1 VNRSSF
7 SLLVLSAIFGAS
19 VFTVIGQEPQT
30 QAPAAEAAPPIVD
43 PPDKPTW
50 AYAVAPGA
58 GIAGAPRGNRGA
70 GGAAAAAQPGGR
82 QGRGAPDPTPRS
94 MPGSRLTFTA
104 AEVRNGFGPADWFPE
119 DHPSMPEIV
128 AHGHQPDVRACGFC
142 HMPNGK
148 GRPENAPVAGLAKG
162 YIVQQLL
169 DFKSGTRKTAE
180 LRKPNDMGNLAPF
193 LTDKDIDDAAT
204 YFSSMPWTQW
214 IRVVETDTVKKTR
227 VAGQMYHLV
236 DDGTTEP
243 IGVRIVE
250 APEDE
255 SLEGLRAPR
264 SGFVA
269 YVPTGAIKK
278 GEELVTTGGGGKT
291 TPCAVCHGPDLHGV
305 ATIPGLANRSP
316 SYLGRQLWDFKTGAR
331 NGAMAALMKPVVEK
345 LTNEDIVNILAYT
358 ASRKP

>member
-1 VNRSSF
+1 
-7 SLLVLSAIFGAS
+7 
-19 VFTVIGQEPQT
+19 
-30 QAPAAEAAPPIVD
+30 
-43 PPDKPTW
+43 
-50 AYAVAPGA
+50 
-58 GIAGAPRGNRGA
+58 
-70 GGAAAAAQPGGR
+70 
-82 QGRGAPDPTPRS
+82 
-94 MPGSRLTFTA
+94 MPGSKFTFTA
-104 AEVRNGFGPADWFPE
+104 AEVRNGFAPADWFPE
-119 DHPSMPEIV
+119 DHPSMPDIA
-128 AHGHQPDVRACGFC
+128 AHGRQPDVRACGFC

-148 GRPENAPVAGLAKG
+148 GRPENAPVAGLPKG

-169 DFKSGTRKTAE
+169 DFKTGARKTAE
-180 LRKPNDMGNLAPF
+180 PRKPNDMGNLAPF
-193 LTDKDIDDAAT
+193 LTDKDIDEAST

-255 SLEGLRAPR
+255 SLEALRAPR

-291 TPCAVCHGPDLHGV
+291 TPCGVCHGPDLRGV
-305 ATIPGLANRSP
+305 ATIPGIANRSP

-331 NGAMAALMKPVVEK
+331 NGPMAALMKPVVEK
-345 LTNEDIVNILAYT
+345 LTNEDMVNILAYA

>member
-1 VNRSSF
+1 MNRT
-7 SLLVLSAIFGAS
+7 SLLVLSGAFGLS
-19 VFTVIGQEPQT
+19 VLTLAGQQT
-30 QAPAAEAAPPIVD
+30 QIQDAAPIVD

-58 GIAGAPRGNRGA
+58 RTAVEPRSGRTTAGSSLPA
-70 GGAAAAAQPGGR
+70 GQDTGR
-82 QGRGAPDPTPRS
+82 QEPRAPDPTLRS
-94 MPGSRLTFTA
+94 MPGSTLTFTL
-104 AEVRNGFGPADWFPE
+104 AEVRNAFAPADWFPE
-119 DHPSMPEIV
+119 DHPSMPDIV
-128 AHGHQPDVRACGFC
+128 AHGRRPDVRACAFC

-148 GRPENAPVAGLAKG
+148 GRPENAPIAGLPKG

-169 DFKSGTRKTAE
+169 DFKSGARKTAE
-180 LRKPNDMGNLAPF
+180 PRKPNDMGSLAPF
-193 LTDKDIDDAAT
+193 LTDEDIDAAAA

-214 IRVVETDTVKKTR
+214 IRVVETDTVEKTR

-250 APEDE
+250 APEEE
-255 SLEGLRAPR
+255 SLEALRAPR

-269 YVPTGAIKK
+269 YVPTGSIQK
-278 GEELVTTGGGGKT
+278 GEELVTTGGGKT
-291 TPCAVCHGPDLHGV
+291 TACVVCHGPDLHGV

-331 NGAMAALMKPVVEK
+331 HGSMAPLMRPVVEK

>member
-1 VNRSSF
+1 LKRT
-7 SLLVLSAIFGAS
+7 SLLVPLGVCGLSVLTLA
-19 VFTVIGQEPQT
+19 GQQ
-30 QAPAAEAAPPIVD
+30 PPMQPSMADALVVD

-50 AYAVAPGA
+50 AYAVAPGS
-58 GIAGAPRGNRGA
+58 GIAGAPRSGRPPA
-70 GGAAAAAQPGGR
+70 GAAAQGGGR

-94 MPGSRLTFTA
+94 IPGSTLTFTV
-104 AEVRNGFGPADWFPE
+104 AEVRNAFAPADWFPE
-119 DHPSMPEIV
+119 DHPSMPDIV
-128 AHGHQPDVRACGFC
+128 AHGRQPDVRACAFC

-148 GRPENAPVAGLAKG
+148 GRPENGPIAGLPKA

-169 DFKSGTRKTAE
+169 DFKSGARKTAE
-180 LRKPNDMGNLAPF
+180 PRKPNDMGNLAPF
-193 LTDKDIDDAAT
+193 LTDGDIDAAAT

-214 IRVVETDTVKKTR
+214 IRVVETDAVERTR

-255 SLEGLRAPR
+255 SLEALRAPR

-278 GEELVTTGGGGKT
+278 GEALVTTGGGGKT
-291 TPCAVCHGPDLHGV
+291 TPCTVCHGPDLRGV

-331 NGAMAALMKPVVEK
+331 NGSMAALMKPVVEK
-345 LTNEDIVNILAYT
+345 LTNEDIVDILAYT

>member
-1 VNRSSF
+1 MNRMC
-7 SLLVLSAIFGAS
+7 LLVVSAVFGVS
-19 VFTVIGQEPQT
+19 VLPVIGQQPQT
-30 QAPAAEAAPPIVD
+30 LAPTADAAPAVVD

-58 GIAGAPRGNRGA
+58 GIAGVPRSGRTA
-70 GGAAAAAQPGGR
+70 GGSPTATVRAGGR
-82 QGRGAPDPTPRS
+82 EGRGAPDPTPRS
-94 MPGSRLTFTA
+94 MPGSKLTFTA
-104 AEVRNGFGPADWFPE
+104 AEIRNAFAPADWFPE
-119 DHPSMPEIV
+119 DHPSMPDIV
-128 AHGHQPDVRACGFC
+128 AHGRQPDVRACAFC

-148 GRPENAPVAGLAKG
+148 GRPENAPIAGLPKG

-169 DFKSGTRKTAE
+169 DFKSGERKTADP
-180 LRKPNDMGNLAPF
+180 RKPNDMGNLAPF
-193 LTDKDIDDAAT
+193 LTDKDIDEAAA

-214 IRVVETDTVKKTR
+214 IRVVETDTVEKTR

-250 APEDE
+250 APEEE
-255 SLEGLRAPR
+255 SLEALRAPR

-269 YVPTGAIKK
+269 YVPTGSIKK
-278 GEELVTTGGGGKT
+278 GEELVTTGSGGKT
-291 TPCAVCHGPDLHGV
+291 TPCVVCHGPDLRGV

-331 NGAMAALMKPVVEK
+331 HGSMAALMRPVVDK

>member
-1 VNRSSF
+1 MNRM
-7 SLLVLSAIFGAS
+7 SLLVLSGVFGLS
-19 VFTVIGQEPQT
+19 VFTVTAQQPQI
-30 QAPAAEAAPPIVD
+30 QPPADAAPAVVD

-58 GIAGAPRGNRGA
+58 GIAGAPRGNRAA
-70 GGAAAAAQPGGR
+70 GSPLAPGQPGGGR

-94 MPGSRLTFTA
+94 MPGSKLTFTA
-104 AEVRNGFGPADWFPE
+104 AEVRNAFGPADWFPE
-119 DHPSMPEIV
+119 DHPSMPDVV
-128 AHGHQPDVRACGFC
+128 AHGHQPAVRACGFC

-148 GRPENAPVAGLAKG
+148 GRPENAPVAGLPKG

-169 DFKSGTRKTAE
+169 DFKSGARKTAE

-193 LTDKDIDDAAT
+193 LTDKEMDDAAT

-255 SLEGLRAPR
+255 SLEALRGPR

-331 NGAMAALMKPVVEK
+331 NGPMAALMKPVVEK

-358 ASRKP
+358 SSRKP

>member
-1 VNRSSF
+1 LTVAGQQAQTPP
-7 SLLVLSAIFGAS
+7 VGADA
-19 VFTVIGQEPQT
+19 
-30 QAPAAEAAPPIVD
+30 APAIVD

-58 GIAGAPRGNRGA
+58 GIAGAPRGARA
-70 GGAAAAAQPGGR
+70 GGGPAAAGQPGGR
-82 QGRGAPDPTPRS
+82 QGRGAPDPAPLS
-94 MPGSRLTFTA
+94 MPGSKFTFTG

-119 DHPSMPEIV
+119 DHPPMPEIV
-128 AHGHQPDVRACGFC
+128 AHGRQPDVRACGFC

-148 GRPENAPVAGLAKG
+148 GRPENGPVAGLPKD
-162 YIVQQLL
+162 YIVQQMR
-169 DFKSGTRKTAE
+169 DFKSGARKTAE
-180 LRKPNDMGNLAPF
+180 PRKPNDMGNLAPF
-193 LTDKDIDDAAT
+193 LTDQDVEDAAT
-204 YFSSMPWTQW
+204 YFSSMSWTPW

-255 SLEGLRAPR
+255 SLEALRAPR

-278 GEELVTTGGGGKT
+278 GEELVTTGGNGKT
-291 TPCAVCHGPDLHGV
+291 TPCLVCHGPDLRGV
-305 ATIPGLANRSP
+305 GPIPALANRSP
-316 SYLGRQLWDFKTGAR
+316 SYLGRQLWDFKAGTR
-331 NGAMAALMKPVVEK
+331 NGPMAALMKPVVEK
-345 LTNEDIVNILAYT
+345 LTSEDFVNILAYT

>member
-1 VNRSSF
+1 M
-7 SLLVLSAIFGAS
+7 
-19 VFTVIGQEPQT
+19 
-30 QAPAAEAAPPIVD
+30 
-43 PPDKPTW
+43 PD
-50 AYAVAPGA
+50 
-58 GIAGAPRGNRGA
+58 
-70 GGAAAAAQPGGR
+70 
-82 QGRGAPDPTPRS
+82 
-94 MPGSRLTFTA
+94 
-104 AEVRNGFGPADWFPE
+104 
-119 DHPSMPEIV
+119 IV
-128 AHGHQPDVRACGFC
+128 AHGRQPDVRACGFC

-148 GRPENAPVAGLAKG
+148 GRPENAPVAGLPKG

-169 DFKSGTRKTAE
+169 DFKSGARKTAE

-255 SLEGLRAPR
+255 SLEALRGPR

-278 GEELVTTGGGGKT
+278 GEELVTTGGGKT

-345 LTNEDIVNILAYT
+345 LTNEDMVNILAYT

>member
-1 VNRSSF
+1 MV
-7 SLLVLSAIFGAS
+7 VLSAMFGVS
-19 VFTVIGQEPQT
+19 VLKVTGQQPET
-30 QAPAAEAAPPIVD
+30 QAPTAEAAPVIVD
-43 PPDKPTW
+43 PPDKPSW

-58 GIAGAPRGNRGA
+58 GIAGAPRGARA
-70 GGAAAAAQPGGR
+70 GGGSPAAAGQPGGR
-82 QGRGAPDPTPRS
+82 QGRGTPDPTPRS
-94 MPGSRLTFTA
+94 MPESKFTFTT
-104 AEVRNGFGPADWFPE
+104 AEVRNAFGPADWFPE
-119 DHPSMPEIV
+119 DHPSMPDIV
-128 AHGHQPDVRACGFC
+128 AHGRQPDVRACGFC

-148 GRPENAPVAGLAKG
+148 GRPENGPVAGLPKG

-169 DFKSGTRKTAE
+169 DFKSGARKTGE
-180 LRKPNDMGNLAPF
+180 PRKPNDMGNLAPF
-193 LTDKDIDDAAT
+193 LTDKDIDEAAS
-204 YFSSMPWTQW
+204 YFASMAWTQW

-255 SLEGLRAPR
+255 SLEALRAPR

-278 GEELVTTGGGGKT
+278 GEELVMTGGADKT
-291 TPCAVCHGPDLHGV
+291 TACPVCHGPDLRGV

-316 SYLGRQLWDFKTGAR
+316 SYLGRQLWDFKSGAR
-331 NGAMAALMKPVVEK
+331 NGPMAALMKPVVEK

>member
-1 VNRSSF
+1 MNRT
-7 SLLVLSAIFGAS
+7 SLLVLSGVFGVS
-19 VFTVIGQEPQT
+19 VLTVAGQQPQT
-30 QAPAAEAAPPIVD
+30 QAPTADATPLIVD

-58 GIAGAPRGNRGA
+58 RIAGGPRGAQAVGGSPA
-70 GGAAAAAQPGGR
+70 GAAQPGGR
-82 QGRGAPDPTPRS
+82 QGRDAPDPTPRS
-94 MPGSRLTFTA
+94 MPGSKFTFTA
-104 AEVRNGFGPADWFPE
+104 AEVRNAFAPADWFPE
-119 DHPSMPEIV
+119 DHPSMPDIA
-128 AHGHQPDVRACGFC
+128 AHGRQPDVRACGFC

-148 GRPENAPVAGLAKG
+148 GRPENAPVAGLPKG

-169 DFKSGTRKTAE
+169 DFKTGARKTAE
-180 LRKPNDMGNLAPF
+180 PRKPNDMGNLAPF
-193 LTDKDIDDAAT
+193 LTDKDIDEAAA

-255 SLEGLRAPR
+255 SLEALRAPR

-291 TPCAVCHGPDLHGV
+291 IPCGICHGPDLRGV

-316 SYLGRQLWDFKTGAR
+316 SYLGRQLWDFQTGAR
-331 NGAMAALMKPVVEK
+331 KGPMAALLQPVVEK
-345 LTNEDIVNILAYT
+345 LTNEDIVDILAYT